1 MDGKE
6 ARQEMSEVALVYPY
20 VYRHAP
26 DAMLFYPL
34 GIAQL
39 GALLREGGVDVGVV
53 DLTFRG
59 MECAM
64 DELEASRPRVI
75 GMYVAITMIDNARAL
90 AGMIRERV
98 PGAVLVC
105 GGPMPT
111 VSPERFVPDFDVV
124 FHGEA
129 VQSFPRFCADYL
141 RSGRLEDMLSMSG
154 RYPGICFLENG
165 ALVRVPVRPSR
176 KKELD
181 RLPAPD
187 LRDFDHAGYQ
197 RFWRERSGF
206 SPACVMTTYGCPYDC
221 DFCSKPIFGRYYR
234 PRGMEGILREIMAIR
249 SRGYDGLWVADDCF
263 TLDIDHVRRFC
274 RMLIKEGLQMAWTC
288 LSRAEPVPDRNIELM
303 KQAGC
308 RRVYFGLESG
318 SDEVLKLMNKHTTT
332 EAAGLTVRR
341 FSEKGIQTAG
351 FFMIGYPGE
360 TYETIETTLQWALS
374 LPLDEIS
381 FTIPVPLPGT
391 RLYRRVCGIR
401 SDMDWQYENENRMT
415 YSSEFDEEYLRRRI
429 AETRERFSA
438 RRRPY

>member
-1 MDGKE
+1 
-6 ARQEMSEVALVYPY
+6 
-20 VYRHAP
+20 
-26 DAMLFYPL
+26 
-34 GIAQL
+34 
-39 GALLREGGVDVGVV
+39 
-53 DLTFRG
+53 
-59 MECAM
+59 
-64 DELEASRPRVI
+64 
-75 GMYVAITMIDNARAL
+75 
-90 AGMIRERV
+90 
-98 PGAVLVC
+98 
-105 GGPMPT
+105 
-111 VSPERFVPDFDVV
+111 
-124 FHGEA
+124 
-129 VQSFPRFCADYL
+129 
-141 RSGRLEDMLSMSG
+141 
-154 RYPGICFLENG
+154 
-165 ALVRVPVRPSR
+165 
-176 KKELD
+176 
-181 RLPAPD
+181 
-187 LRDFDHAGYQ
+187 
-197 RFWRERSGF
+197 
-206 SPACVMTTYGCPYDC
+206 
-221 DFCSKPIFGRYYR
+221 
-234 PRGMEGILREIMAIR
+234 
-249 SRGYDGLWVADDCF
+249 
-263 TLDIDHVRRFC
+263 
-274 RMLIKEGLQMAWTC
+274 MLIKEGLQMAWTC